1 MSYFVSVKEIP
12 ANTYDAI
19 VVGTGISGGWAAMEL
34 CRAGLKTLVLERGRH
49 VAHND
54 YPTANL
60 DTWDLPYHNQ
70 VPAAEKEAH
79 YEKLRRKDYVVR
91 QASKHFFVK
100 DDEYP
105 YTEKRRFDWVRGYQT
120 GGRSLMWGRQCYR
133 LSDLDFTANA
143 RDGIAVDWPIRYADL
158 KPWYDHVSRFVGISG
173 QAENLPQLPDGPY
186 LPAMPL
192 NCVEEQFRQRVHDRF
207 PQRTVTPGRAAHLTA
222 YDPEI
227 HLGTRGNCQ
236 YRDRCIRG
244 CPYGGYFASNSS
256 TLPVAAATGNMTLV
270 NHAAVREVIYDADAG
285 RATGVRVRLSDTN
298 EEVEYFSRGVVFL
311 NASTLNTA
319 AILLAST
326 SPAQPN
332 GLGNDND
339 QVGRNIMD
347 HHHRIGASGSFAEYG
362 DRIEKGRKPN
372 GFYIPRFV
380 NLGDRDSKRDYLRGF
395 GYQGGA
401 SRDGWWRLVREAETT
416 LGAELKEQLLTPGAW
431 NIGMTGFGETL
442 PDSNNRITLNPDLLD
457 KDGLPTLIMDVAFGA
472 NERAMRDDMDTA
484 AAEMLEAAGARNVS
498 VYREE
503 AHPGFSIH
511 EMGSAR
517 MGRDPKTSVLNKHNQ
532 VWSCP
537 NLYVTDGSAMTSAA
551 CVNPSLTYMALTAR
565 AVDHAVGELNRRNL

>member
-1 MSYFVSVKEIP
+1 MKGKESH
-12 ANTYDAI
+12 TYDAI

-34 CRAGLKTLVLERGRH
+34 CRAGLKTLVLERGRPVVH
-49 VAHND
+49 LD

-60 DTWDLPYHNQ
+60 DTWDLPYNDQ
-70 VPAAEKEAH
+70 VPAAERDAH
-79 YEKLRRKDYVVR
+79 YEKLQRKDYVLR
-91 QASKHFFVK
+91 QATKHFFVR

-105 YTEKRRFDWVRGYQT
+105 YTERRRFDWVRGYQT

-158 KPWYDHVSRFVGISG
+158 HPWYDYVSRFVGVSG
-173 QAENLPQLPDGPY
+173 QRENLAQLPDGPF

-192 NCVEEQFRQRVHDRF
+192 NCIEGQLKERVEARF
-207 PQRTVTPGRAAHLTA
+207 AGRTVTPGRAAHLTA
-222 YDPEI
+222 YDPEV
-227 HLGTRGNCQ
+227 HLGTRGKCQ
-236 YRDRCIRG
+236 YRNRCMRG
-244 CPYGGYFASNSS
+244 CPYGGYFSSNSS
-256 TLPVAAATGNMTLV
+256 TLPVAAETGNLTLLH
-270 NHAAVREVIYDADAG
+270 HAAVREVIFDAAAG
-285 RATGVRVRLSDTN
+285 RAAGVRVRHSDTG
-298 EEVEYFSRGVVFL
+298 EDTEYFSRGVVFL

-326 SPAQPN
+326 SDAQPN
-332 GLGNDND
+332 GLGNDSD

-347 HHHRIGASGSFAEYG
+347 HHHRIGASGSFAEFG
-362 DRIEKGRKPN
+362 DKADKGRKPN
-372 GFYIPRFV
+372 GFYIPRYV
-380 NLGDRDSKRDYLRGF
+380 NLGRDSKKDYLRGF

-401 SRDGWWRLVREAETT
+401 SRAGWWRLVREADIS
-416 LGAELKEQLLTPGAW
+416 LGTDLKQKLTTPGAW
-431 NIGMTGFGETL
+431 SVGMTGFGETL
-442 PDSNNRITLNPDLLD
+442 SDPNNRVTLNRDLLD
-457 KDGLPTLIMDVAFGA
+457 KDGLPTLIMDVAFGE
-472 NERAMRDDMDTA
+472 NERAMREDMDTH
-484 AAEMLEAAGARNVS
+484 AAEMLEAAGAKDINIFRT
-498 VYREE
+498 E

-517 MGRDPKTSVLNKHNQ
+517 MGRDPKTSVLNRHNQ

-565 AVDHAVGELNRRNL
+565 AVDHAVSELNRRNL

>member
-1 MSYFVSVKEIP
+1 MKGTEN
-12 ANTYDAI
+12 NTYDAI

-49 VAHND
+49 VEHGD

-60 DTWDLPYHNQ
+60 DTWELPYQ
-70 VPAAEKEAH
+70 DKLPAKVIKEH
-79 YEKLRRKDYVVR
+79 YPKLSRKDYITR
-91 QASKHFFVK
+91 QSNIDFFVR

-105 YTEKRRFDWVRGYQT
+105 YTEKRKFDWIRGYQT
-120 GGRSLMWGRQCYR
+120 GGRSLVWGRQCYR

-158 KPWYDHVSRFVGISG
+158 KPWYDYVSRFVGVSG
-173 QAENLPQLPDGPY
+173 KNENLPQLPDGPF
-186 LPAMPL
+186 LPEMPL
-192 NCVEEQFRQRVHDRF
+192 NCVEEQMRDRISAAF
-207 PQRTVTPGRAAHLTA
+207 PGRNVTVGRAAHLTA
-222 YDPEI
+222 YDPAV

-236 YRDRCIRG
+236 YRNRCIRG
-244 CPYGGYFASNSS
+244 CPYGGYFSTNSG
-256 TLPVAAATGNMTLV
+256 TLPVAMETGNLTLV
-270 NHAAVREVIYDADAG
+270 NHAAVREVIYDADSR
-285 RATGVRVRLSDTN
+285 RATGVRVRLTDSGEDT
-298 EEVEYFSRGVVFL
+298 EFYSRGVIFL

-319 AILLAST
+319 AILLS
-326 SPAQPN
+326 SKSDAQPN

-347 HHHRIGASGSFAEYG
+347 HHHRIGASGTFEG
-362 DRIEKGRKPN
+362 FQDKIEKGRRPN
-372 GFYIPRFV
+372 GYYIPRFV

-401 SRDGWWRLVREAETT
+401 HRDGWWNLIRETDIS
-416 LGAELKEQLLTPGAW
+416 LGADLKKKLIEPGDW
-431 NIGMTGFGETL
+431 SVGMTGFGESL
-442 PDSNNRITLNPDLLD
+442 SNPDNRVILNEDVLD
-457 KDGLPTLIMDVAFGA
+457 KDGLPTLTMDAAFGE
-472 NERAMRDDMDTA
+472 NEAMMREEMGVA
-484 AAEMLEAAGARNVS
+484 AAEMLEASGAKNVS
-498 VYREE
+498 IYRQE

-532 VWSCP
+532 VWNCP

-565 AVDHAVGELNRRNL
+565 AVDHAVGELNRRNI

>member
-1 MSYFVSVKEIP
+1 MANVKGTE
-12 ANTYDAI
+12 ATTYDAI

-60 DTWDLPYHNQ
+60 DTWELPYNDQ
-70 VPAAEKEAH
+70 VPAAEKDAH
-79 YEKLRRKDYVVR
+79 YEKLQRKDYVLR
-91 QASKHFFVK
+91 QASKHFFVR

-143 RDGIAVDWPIRYADL
+143 RDGIAIDWPIRYAEL

-173 QAENLPQLPDGPY
+173 QAENLFQLPDGPY

-192 NCVEEQFRQRVHDRF
+192 NCIEEQFQQRVQRSF
-207 PQRTVTPGRAAHLTA
+207 PGRTVTPGRVAHLTA
-222 YDPEI
+222 YDPEV

-256 TLPVAAATGNMTLV
+256 TLPVADATGNLTLV
-270 NHAAVREVIYDADAG
+270 NNAAVREVIYDADAG
-285 RATGVRVRLSDTN
+285 RATGVRVKLSESN
-298 EEVEYFSRGVVFL
+298 EEVEYYSRGVIFL

-362 DRIEKGRKPN
+362 DKIDKGRKPN
-372 GFYIPRFV
+372 GFYVPRFV
-380 NLGDRDSKRDYLRGF
+380 NLGDRGSKKDYLRGF

-416 LGAELKEQLLTPGAW
+416 LGAELKERLLTPGAW

-442 PDSNNRITLNPDLLD
+442 SDPNNRVTLNRDLLD
-457 KDGLPTLIMDVAFGA
+457 KDGLPTLIMDVAFGE
-472 NERAMRDDMDTA
+472 NERAMRDDMDTY
-484 AAEMLEAAGARNVS
+484 AAEMLEAAGAKNVN

-517 MGRDPKTSVLNKHNQ
+517 MGRDPKTSVLNRHNQ
-532 VWSCP
+532 VWNCP
-537 NLYVTDGSAMTSAA
+537 NLYITDGSAMTSAA